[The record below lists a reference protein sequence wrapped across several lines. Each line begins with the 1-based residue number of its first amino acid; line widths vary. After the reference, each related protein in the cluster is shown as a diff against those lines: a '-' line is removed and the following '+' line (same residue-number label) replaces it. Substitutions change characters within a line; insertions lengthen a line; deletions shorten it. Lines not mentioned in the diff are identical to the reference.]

1 MTEPTPL
8 GLSQQAE
15 PKPQPDAAKVTAPG
29 AAEPATPDALEA
41 ASTKRRRTIRIAV
54 GVVLLIVVGLIIW
67 RVFFSTP
74 ALPASIVAVSGRIE
88 GDDSAVASK
97 TTGRILEVRVR
108 EGDSVNAGD
117 VIAIL
122 DDAQIR
128 AREDQAQD
136 ALTSAEAKG
145 DAARQQI
152 AVLQQQLDQSRMQV
166 GQSKL
171 DTEGHVHQAEAD
183 LAAAQSDLVQQ
194 QAAYQIAAFDKDA
207 YTRLA
212 KSGAV
217 SERQGLQAATTAD
230 QQAAV
235 VAATK
240 RRVDAAQA
248 ELTTAQA
255 MLTNP
260 NLRES
265 QVALVRSQIA
275 EQQAQVA
282 SAAAQT
288 QQARAQLAEAEDNR
302 NDLAIRAPFSGT
314 VVTRAAEPG
323 EVIPAGT
330 AIITLLDLTK
340 VYLRG
345 FVPEGE
351 IGKVKVGQPARIY
364 LDSNPQRPVDAYVSR
379 IDPQATFTPENTYF
393 RDDRI
398 KQVVGIKLQ
407 LKSGFGFAKP
417 GMPVDGE
424 VLVSG
429 DTWPKVS
436 HK

>member
-15 PKPQPDAAKVTAPG
+15 PKTQPSAG
-29 AAEPATPDALEA
+29 NATLDALEA
-41 ASTKRRRTIRIAV
+41 AATQRRRKLRIIVGAV
-54 GVVLLIVVGLIIW
+54 SLIVVGLVIW

-74 ALPASIVAVSGRIE
+74 ALPGSIVAVSGRIE

-128 AREDQAQD
+128 AREDQAQA
-136 ALTSAEAKG
+136 ALSAAEAKG
-145 DAARQQI
+145 DAAHQQI
-152 AVLQQQLDQSRMQV
+152 AVLQQQLDQSKLQV
-166 GQSKL
+166 GQSKF
-171 DTEGHVHQAEAD
+171 DTEGRVHQAEAD
-183 LAAAQSDLVQQ
+183 LAAAQADLVQQ

-217 SERQGLQAATTAD
+217 SERQGLQAAATAD

-235 VAATK
+235 VAASK

-255 MLTNP
+255 TLSNP
-260 NLRES
+260 NIRES
-265 QVALVRSQIA
+265 QVALVKRQIA
-275 EQQAQVA
+275 EQQAEVA

-288 QQARAQLAEAEDNR
+288 EQARAQLAEADDNR
-302 NDLAIRAPFSGT
+302 NDLTIRAPFSGT

-330 AIITLLDLTK
+330 AVITLLDLSK

-364 LDSNPQRPVDAYVSR
+364 LDSNPQQPVDAYVSR

-407 LKSGFGFAKP
+407 LKAGFGFAKP